1 MPNLKIRLERRRNI
15 MSTTDEFGLP
25 LTLTQARRR
34 LVAEFIPHLTDRL
47 KIEEAA
53 SRTIRFTSQEV
64 QHIVAACQTAIQKAT
79 KRKVQDSLQYVV
91 DAATLVLEQFRE
103 GGVARIP
110 VAERLYQ
117 FKITLRGI
125 EPPIWRRIQTKD
137 CTLDRLHEHIQT
149 AMGWTNSHL
158 HSFCIREQLYGDP
171 MLLQGN
177 FDEMDYADSTTTR
190 LSTVVSKSGESFR
203 FDYEYDFGDRWKHS
217 VLFEGCVRASKG
229 TRYPTCLEGERACP
243 PEDVGGVRGYQEY
256 LTTLSN
262 PEHKEWE
269 ETSEWRGPYRPEQFD
284 AEAATKAMRRGLPN
298 WRKKYEAE

>member
-1 MPNLKIRLERRRNI
+1 
-15 MSTTDEFGLP
+15 MSTNNEFGFP

-34 LVAEFIPHLTDRL
+34 LVAEHIPDLADRL

-64 QHIVAACQTAIQKAT
+64 QHIVAVCQTAIPKAT
-79 KRKVQDSLQYVV
+79 KRKVQDSLQSVV
-91 DAATLVLEQFRE
+91 DAATLVLEQYQE

-110 VAERLYQ
+110 AAERLYQ

-125 EPPIWRRIQTKD
+125 VPPIWRRIQVKD

-158 HSFCIREQLYGDP
+158 HSFCLRDQHYGDP
-171 MLLQGN
+171 LLLEEN
-177 FDEMDYADSTTTR
+177 FDEMDYKDSTTTR
-190 LSTVVSKSGESFR
+190 LSMVVSKSGESFR
-203 FDYEYDFGDRWKHS
+203 FDYEYDFGDCWKHS
-217 VLFEGCVRASKG
+217 VLFEGCVRARKG

-243 PEDVGGVRGYQEY
+243 PEDVGGVSGYQEY

-262 PEHKEWE
+262 PEHQEWE
-269 ETSEWRGPYRPEQFD
+269 ETSEWRGPYRPEHFD
-284 AEAATKAMRRGLPN
+284 AEAVTKRMRRGLPN
-298 WRKKYEAE
+298 WRKHYEAE